1 LASVIIRMSIVQIS
15 FNDTGQAV
23 WGGISVITF
32 YVRPEVLENFFITLQ
47 VGINRIQLGF
57 LLARK
62 LRTSQ
67 DLIIVINIRQLSGYQ
82 RY

>member
-1 LASVIIRMSIVQIS
+1 MAFVIIRMSIVQIS
-15 FNDTGQAV
+15 FNEPGRLF
-23 WGGISVITF
+23 GGISVIAF